1 MASQQKL
8 QKARARLMMEAPYF
22 GEIASGL
29 RLAADED
36 LPTFRSEREALRY
49 NPSWLAE
56 CSVAQIETVLAA
68 AAMHRVLGHEER
80 GVRRHDR
87 LWQLATDYAVNAM
100 LRANGF
106 DLPELMRYD
115 PRFQGMYA
123 EEIYAELRQ
132 SMTIQESQEEGSEAP
147 PPPQRED
154 EHGREDRRHT
164 QKGSGKSP
172 SPEVSE
178 MQEAAEE
185 LERARLERIFEKM
198 RRREEL
204 PEGLERLVPRYFARR
219 IDWREE
225 LRRYLGGLYKS
236 AYRFSPPSLKH
247 LYRGYALPS
256 LHSEAL
262 EIVIAVDSSGSVD
275 EEMLGDF
282 FAEVESLMEQ
292 FDDYRIELL
301 VADMKVRSHRSYGP
315 GEILERKIEG
325 GGATDFRP
333 VFEWIERELLRPT
346 LLLYFTDAAGSFPAE
361 APPYE
366 VIWVLSREAEVPFGE
381 RIVLCRE

>member
-1 MASQQKL
+1 MKDRVDQ
-8 QKARARLMMEAPYF
+8 ARARLMMEAPYF

-36 LPTFRSEREALRY
+36 LPTFRAEGEALRY

-68 AAMHRVLGHEER
+68 AAMHRVLEHEER
-80 GVRRHDR
+80 GMRRHGR

-106 DLPELMRYD
+106 ELPELMRYD
-115 PRFQGMYA
+115 PRYAGMYA

-132 SMTIQESQEEGSEAP
+132 SMTLEEHEEEGEAP
-147 PPPQRED
+147 PPPERED
-154 EHGREDRRHT
+154 ERGREDRRHP
-164 QKGSGKSP
+164 QKGRGKSP
-172 SPEVSE
+172 SPEVSKI
-178 MQEAAEE
+178 QEATEE
-185 LERARLERIFEKM
+185 LERARLEQIFEKM

-204 PEGLERLVPRYFARR
+204 PEGLEWLVPHYFARR

-225 LRRYLGGLYKS
+225 LRRYLGGHYKS

-262 EIVIAVDSSGSVD
+262 EIVVAVDSSGSVD
-275 EEMLGDF
+275 EELLGEF
-282 FAEVESLMEQ
+282 LAEVESIMEQ

-301 VADMKVRSHRSYGP
+301 VADMKVQSHRSYGP
-315 GEILERKIEG
+315 GELLERKIEG

-333 VFEWIERELLRPT
+333 VFEWIERELDRPAV
-346 LLLYFTDAAGSFPAE
+346 LLYFTDAAGTFPPE
-361 APPYE
+361 APSYE
-366 VIWVLSREAEVPFGE
+366 VIWVLSREAKVPFGE
-381 RIVLCRE
+381 TIVLWTE